1 MKKLMLALGL
11 ILSTQNA
18 MALTDTKGVQCETRV
33 AQITKA
39 YFNVVDTSGRFDFVL
54 SKKDKIE
61 VTSYDVMTPGS
72 YNQEYIAE
80 LVIKFDR
87 TNSRSPEKDQKLRLK
102 LTGEFDCD
110 YLRVRN
116 IKSLGGV
123 ERVD

>member
-1 MKKLMLALGL
+1 MKKMMIAMGL
-11 ILSTQNA
+11 LLSAQNVW
-18 MALTDTKGVQCETRV
+18 ALTDTKGVPCEARV

-39 YFNVVDTSGRFDFVL
+39 YFNVVDTSNRFDFVV

-72 YNQEYIAE
+72 YNQEYIAD

-87 TNSRSPEKDQKLRLK
+87 SNYRSPEKDQKIRLK

-110 YLRVRN
+110 YLKVRS